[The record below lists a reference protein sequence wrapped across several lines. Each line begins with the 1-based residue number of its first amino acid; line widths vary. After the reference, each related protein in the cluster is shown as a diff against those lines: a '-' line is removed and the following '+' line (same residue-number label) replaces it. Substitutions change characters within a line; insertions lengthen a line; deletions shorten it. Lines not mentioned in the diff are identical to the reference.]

1 MVYKKTRTTRLYQVV
16 KTTCSTGTNKHIIVI
31 VDRSTLQKLAQHQAT
46 TQATS
51 TARARAMAVATTMRL
66 CHSFKRVKQTSHKE
80 RQQLLTKILQWTRLI
95 MRVRPKTMSPVTRA
109 SWCVIQSQATMTVLT
124 CFPDWVELMMNTA
137 IKIDDVVDDGMDNDA
152 GTMLVH
158 V

>member
-31 VDRSTLQKLAQHQAT
+31 VDRSTLQHLAQHQET

-51 TARARAMAVATTMRL
+51 TARARAMTMAVVTTMSL

-109 SWCVIQSQATMTVLT
+109 L
-124 CFPDWVELMMNTA
+124 
-137 IKIDDVVDDGMDNDA
+137 
-152 GTMLVH
+152 
-158 V
+158 